1 MVYRNQY
8 QNHLKTCGYCR
19 NQKENNHKAKL
30 VELGHMIKGI
40 RPVPDA
46 TKGASSDSHSNPR
59 PTLRRYKVLS
69 DKQRKLKKLARLIRG
84 V

>member
-1 MVYRNQY
+1 
-8 QNHLKTCGYCR
+8 
-19 NQKENNHKAKL
+19 L

-69 DKQRKLKKLARLIRG
+69 DKQRKLKKLAID
-84 V
+84 